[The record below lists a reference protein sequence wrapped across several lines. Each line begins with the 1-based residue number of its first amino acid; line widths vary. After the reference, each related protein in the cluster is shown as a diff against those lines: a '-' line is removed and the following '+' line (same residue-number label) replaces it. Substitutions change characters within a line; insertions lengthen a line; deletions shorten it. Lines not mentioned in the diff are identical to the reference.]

1 MGLAERRVQQEF
13 ETERIPTRL
22 AQFKNEYCPNANLA
36 VEFDWK
42 SFEGDKAALDN
53 LWACWEQAIQGLEGV
68 CKDDLGKEAVASSV
82 KKVVIR
88 NVPAFDQAKAEFKD
102 GVLTVAMAFREGGN
116 GTLGYS
122 AIAEVVE
129 AGL

>member
-13 ETERIPTRL
+13 EKERIPTRV
-22 AQFKNEYCPNANLA
+22 AQFKSEYCPNASLA
-36 VEFDWK
+36 VEFDWP

-68 CKDDLGKEAVASSV
+68 CKDDLGKEAVAAGV

-88 NVPAFDQAKAEFKD
+88 NVPATDQVKAELKD
-102 GVLTVAMAFREGGN
+102 GVLTVAMAFREGTS
-116 GTLGYS
+116 GTPGWS
-122 AIAEVVE
+122 AITEVVE